1 MIEAKVIYSQRGDFV
16 LMKFDKGWI
25 ISVLIPNFYPN
36 SHFDVS
42 KYFLLTDDE
51 VTHKEDIE
59 YLKKLAENIRKDWGS
74 FSNREVSDVKI
85 VR

>member
-1 MIEAKVIYSQRGDFV
+1 MIEAKIIYSQRGNFV
-16 LMKFDKGWI
+16 LMRSAKGWI
-25 ISVLIPNFYPN
+25 ISVLIPGFYPN

-42 KYFLLTDDE
+42 KDFLLTDDE
-51 VTHKEDIE
+51 VTHKEDVE
-59 YLKKLAENIRKDWGS
+59 YLKKLAENIRKDWCS

>member
-1 MIEAKVIYSQRGDFV
+1 MIEAKIIYSQRGNFV
-16 LMKFDKGWI
+16 LMRSAKGWI
-25 ISVLIPNFYPN
+25 ISVLISSFYPN

-42 KYFLLTDDE
+42 KDFLLTDDE
-51 VTHKEDIE
+51 VTHKEDVE